1 MSFEVAKDTDSI
13 YKYGVL
19 QDVIKIEEKDG
30 DAKACAKNKLSELD
44 KVKESFSI
52 EIIEAVNS
60 YTRAG
65 SMITVDDVN
74 YLIESADHSVKN
86 GVHYVKLGLKKFG

>member
-1 MSFEVAKDTDSI
+1 MDSI

-19 QDVIKIEEKDG
+19 QDVIKIDAEDG
-30 DAKACAKNKLSELD
+30 NANTYAKNKLSELD

-65 SMITVDDVN
+65 TLITVDGVN
-74 YLIESADHSVKN
+74 YLIESADHSIKN
-86 GVHYVKLGLKKFG
+86 GVHYVKLGLRKFG